1 MIAARRGWVCG
12 LRKEKSCSRYSVMTP
27 SLPPTPPPT
36 PLPQLQEYEQY
47 EDEMP
52 LASMS
57 EAAGDGREGGG
68 NVWPRTGELLVRVFT
83 LAVARTGQQSLSHI
97 CRLIELFT
105 PALRHICS
113 VSPSLTRYCQT
124 VSSQYHHSTL
134 QYTTVHYRGPLQYH
148 YSTLQYITEDR
159 RMRGHVL
166 YYMVYTLKLGLGSEE
181 S

>member
-1 MIAARRGWVCG
+1 
-12 LRKEKSCSRYSVMTP
+12 MTP

-68 NVWPRTGELLVRVFT
+68 NVWHRTGELLVRVFT

-124 VSSQYHHSTL
+124 VS
-134 QYTTVHYRGPLQYH
+134 
-148 YSTLQYITEDR
+148 LQYITEAHYEDR
-159 RMRGHVL
+159 RIGGYDGTCCITWFILLTPVSSRL
-166 YYMVYTLKLGLGSEE
+166 EYTDISTLTH
-181 S
+181 